1 MPLPSP
7 RHLFL
12 TQTPRFQLTRGE
24 RETLKRNTAD
34 SSLNTL
40 AHEKYRQAH
49 VHICSIPPKASHY
62 AQVCG
67 PPLRC
72 PKAVGKSREA
82 GSIVSQRVLAR
93 AGVEFVR
100 EGLSGELAT
109 EGPLLQGQDTRE
121 GQITWGTSKRHPSTS
136 HGSGHESEGQDVP

>member
-1 MPLPSP
+1 M
-7 RHLFL
+7 
-12 TQTPRFQLTRGE
+12 
-24 RETLKRNTAD
+24 KRNTAD

-121 GQITWGTSKRHPSTS
+121 GQITWGTSKRHPPTS